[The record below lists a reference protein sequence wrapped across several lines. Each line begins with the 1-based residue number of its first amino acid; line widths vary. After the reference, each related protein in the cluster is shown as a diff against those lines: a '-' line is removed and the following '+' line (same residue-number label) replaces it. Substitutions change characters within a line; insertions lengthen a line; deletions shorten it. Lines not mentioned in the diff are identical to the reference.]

1 MYFPR
6 HEDREYYGT
15 LVSDPDMRRTSEE
28 MWAAEKSAKEKKGE
42 PSETE
47 YYEAILQAS
56 VEEDS
61 QYELPEEDDLH
72 PLVRL
77 YSRYQYYPA
86 GADNIANEI
95 ISMKEDPNYFHEFIK
110 KWSEYQTEK
119 ISGLPGKATRVKKG
133 QKKNYMIWDGLIAD
147 FQRLAEVIDNN
158 RVAMNSTKVVPRE
171 RVPLDVVDNC
181 SKLIMKVMN
190 LQTSKMQSFMTAFAA
205 APGLRKRFS
214 WKDDDG
220 GGGWTES

>member
-1 MYFPR
+1 
-6 HEDREYYGT
+6 
-15 LVSDPDMRRTSEE
+15 
-28 MWAAEKSAKEKKGE
+28 
-42 PSETE
+42 
-47 YYEAILQAS
+47 
-56 VEEDS
+56 
-61 QYELPEEDDLH
+61 
-72 PLVRL
+72 
-77 YSRYQYYPA
+77 
-86 GADNIANEI
+86 
-95 ISMKEDPNYFHEFIK
+95 MKEDPNYFHEFIK

-133 QKKNYMIWDGLIAD
+133 QKKEYNARCLGEMIAELIIDYMIWDGLIAD

-181 SKLIMKVMN
+181 SKLIMKLVN

-220 GGGWTES
+220 GVLTES